1 MRVVIAD
8 FFIRF
13 LLSFCLFV
21 ACLGR
26 RIFVLYPMP
35 LWHSVPFYSWTDDTL
50 AVIANPCSERNYM
63 VVVLDVVVGVGVR
76 SSSFLHVCSFVS
88 FQAAGNRHF
97 LFHFFFSISLHNVR
111 VKKSTS
117 RIFFYPCCLPP
128 SLSERVNE
136 RMCVCVCEWV
146 RASFANAWGVGLSHT
161 QTQS

>member
-1 MRVVIAD
+1 M
-8 FFIRF
+8 
-13 LLSFCLFV
+13 LC
-21 ACLGR
+21 
-26 RIFVLYPMP
+26 PMP

-63 VVVLDVVVGVGVR
+63 VVVLDVVVGVR

-97 LFHFFFSISLHNVR
+97 LFHFFLNITTQCQS
-111 VKKSTS
+111 KKSTS

-136 RMCVCVCEWV
+136 RMCE
-146 RASFANAWGVGLSHT
+146 
-161 QTQS
+161 